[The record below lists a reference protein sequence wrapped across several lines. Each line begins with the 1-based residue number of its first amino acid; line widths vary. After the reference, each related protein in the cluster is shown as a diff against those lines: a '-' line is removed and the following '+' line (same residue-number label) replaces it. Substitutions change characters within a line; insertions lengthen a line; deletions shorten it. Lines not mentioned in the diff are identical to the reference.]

1 MTSRCTECAS
11 SAEQIE
17 GLQELLFDP
26 SAYRSAYR
34 ENTESDSPD
43 DKSKAEIF
51 EVLKREIV
59 EYSKNTPA
67 FKKYLLSSLGAVVTD
82 PKGREPS
89 SARSRPTTQ
98 SYTPRIRSSMI
109 YTPRSSSRPTL
120 D

>member
-1 MTSRCTECAS
+1 MASRCTECAS

-34 ENTESDSPD
+34 DNVEGDLD
-43 DKSKAEIF
+43 GEIF
-51 EVLKREIV
+51 EVLKKEIV

-67 FKKYLLSSLGAVVTD
+67 FKKYLLASLGAVVPD

-89 SARSRPTTQ
+89 SARSRPATQ

>member
-1 MTSRCTECAS
+1 M
-11 SAEQIE
+11 
-17 GLQELLFDP
+17 
-26 SAYRSAYR
+26 
-34 ENTESDSPD
+34 
-43 DKSKAEIF
+43 
-51 EVLKREIV
+51 
-59 EYSKNTPA
+59 
-67 FKKYLLSSLGAVVTD
+67 TD